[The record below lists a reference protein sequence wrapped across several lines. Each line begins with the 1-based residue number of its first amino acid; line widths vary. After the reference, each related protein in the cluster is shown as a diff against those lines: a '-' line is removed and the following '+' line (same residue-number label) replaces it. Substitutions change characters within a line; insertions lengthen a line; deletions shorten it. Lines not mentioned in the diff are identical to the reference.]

1 LAACYVGGQIAIDD
15 GPEIAWKLQHFSGQ
29 TDRYRVDSMSI
40 LVGLHHSTRYDYDRP
55 ISLGP
60 QTVRLRPGP
69 QCRTRIPSYSLTVKP
84 AQHFVNWQ
92 HDPHGN
98 WLARFVFPEKTRE
111 FSINVDLIADME
123 VINPFDFFVEP
134 YAEAWPF
141 AFPADLHEDL
151 SAYLALEPAGP
162 LLKDLVQSI
171 SREKGNTV
179 DFLVDLN
186 QRLQRMVRYL
196 IRMEPGVQPPEETLR
211 SAAGSCRDT
220 AWLLVQLLRHIGLPA
235 RFVSGYLI
243 QLRPDIKPLEGPGGA
258 AEDFTDLHAWTEVYL
273 PGAGWIG
280 LDPTSGLLC
289 GEGHLPVAATPHFRS
304 AAPISGLVE
313 PSEVRFAFDMSVKRI
328 AEQPR
333 VTAPFSEAAWNA
345 LDALGEKVDADL
357 IAQDVR
363 LTMGGEPTFVS
374 IDDRQSAEWNTAAVG
389 PTKRVR
395 ADELIR
401 RLRRRFAPNGLMHY
415 GQGKWYPGEPL
426 PRWAFS
432 LYWRRD
438 GVPIWRDENLI
449 AREAAV
455 HEPTAAD
462 SRRFAEGIAARVGI
476 AADYV
481 QPAYEDPADRMFK
494 QGLIPESIDPSDPKV
509 DDPREHARILNLFD
523 THRGEPAGF
532 VLPLQRWTA
541 QAKPGW
547 LSELWHTRR
556 GRLFLIPGDSA
567 LGFRLPLQSLPELSP
582 ADYPHLVP
590 ADPFAER
597 KPLPDPRPSHPT
609 GAHASRASI
618 AEAAA
623 PPLAPETLSTQRPAD
638 VAAAVDIAAIPV
650 RTALTVEVRDGRVCV
665 FMPPIE
671 GLADYLELL
680 AAVEA
685 TAAELGLPVHV
696 EGYEPPPDPRLN
708 VIKVTP
714 DPGVIEV
721 NIHPAQSWPEAV
733 AITRGLYEEARL
745 SRLGTDKFMID
756 GRHSGT
762 GGGNHVVLGGR
773 TPADSPFLRR
783 PDLLKSLVLYWQRHP
798 SLSYFFSGLFIGPTS
813 QAPRIDEARQD
824 MLYELEIALGKVP
837 APGAAVPMPPWLV
850 DRLFRNILVDVTGNT
865 HRTELCIDKLFSPD
879 GPTGRLGLVEFRS
892 FEMPPDARMSLA
904 QQLLLRALIA
914 SFWRK
919 PLDGKPLRWGT
930 ALHDRYM
937 LEHFVW
943 NDFLEVLEDLSAA
956 GYAFDPA
963 WFDAQRQFRF
973 PLCGAVQHGG
983 VRLELR
989 QAIEPWYVLGEEGVA
1004 GSTVRLVDSSVER
1017 LQVKVEGLSE
1027 TRHAVTCNGARVPLI
1042 STGRS
1047 GEFVAGVRFKAWHLP
1062 SGLHPT
1068 IGVHAPLTFDIVDTW
1083 NRRSLGGCVYHVAHP
1098 GGRNY
1103 ETFPINS
1110 YEAEARRRERFQDH
1124 GHTGGRI
1131 DVPPLDVSLEYPT
1144 TLDLRR
1150 MN

>member
-1 LAACYVGGQIAIDD
+1 
-15 GPEIAWKLQHFSGQ
+15 
-29 TDRYRVDSMSI
+29 MSI
-40 LVGLHHSTRYDYDRP
+40 LVGLHHATLYDYDRP

-60 QTVRLRPGP
+60 HIVRLRPGP
-69 QCRTRIPSYSLTVKP
+69 HCRTRIPSYSLVVKP

-92 HDPHGN
+92 QDPHGN
-98 WLARFVFPEKTRE
+98 WLARFVFPGKTKH
-111 FSINVDLIADME
+111 FSVTVDLIADME

-134 YAEAWPF
+134 YAESWPF
-141 AFPADLHEDL
+141 AFPPELQEDL
-151 SAYLALEPAGP
+151 SAFVEPEPAGP
-162 LLKDLVQSI
+162 RLKDLIGSI
-171 SREKGNTV
+171 SREQRNTV
-179 DFLVDLN
+179 DFLVELN
-186 QRLQRMVRYL
+186 QRLQGMIRYL
-196 IRMEPGVQPPEETLR
+196 IRMEPGVQTPEETLT

-220 AWLLVQLLRHIGLPA
+220 AWLLVQLMRHIGLPA

-243 QLRPDIKPLEGPGGA
+243 QLKPDIKPLEGAAGA
-258 AEDFTDLHAWTEVYL
+258 THDFTDLHAWTEVYL

-313 PSEVRFAFDMSVKRI
+313 PSGVRFSFDMSVKRI

-333 VTAPFSEAAWNA
+333 VTAPFSAEAWSA

-357 IAQDVR
+357 VAHDVR

-374 IDDRQSAEWNTAAVG
+374 VDDYQSAEWNTAAVG
-389 PTKRVR
+389 PMKRVR

-401 RLRRRFAPNGLMHY
+401 RLRRRFAPGGLLHY

-438 GVPIWRDENLI
+438 GVPVWGDENLI
-449 AREAAV
+449 AREAV
-455 HEPTAAD
+455 DHKPTVDD
-462 SRRFAEGIAARVGI
+462 SRRVAERIAAHLGLTV
-476 AADYV
+476 DYV
-481 QPAYEDPADRMFK
+481 QPAYEDPADRMLK
-494 QGLIPESIDPSDPKV
+494 QGLIAENIDASDPKS
-509 DDPREHARILNLFD
+509 DDPRVIGVFD
-523 THRGEPAGF
+523 DRCGEPAGF
-532 VLPLQRWTA
+532 VLPLKRWTA
-541 QAKPGW
+541 QAKPEW
-547 LSELWHTRR
+547 LSEIWQTPR
-556 GRLFLIPGDSA
+556 GRLFLVPGDSS
-567 LGFRLPLQSLPELSP
+567 LGFRLPLQSLPHIDP

-597 KPLPDPRPSHPT
+597 APLPDSHALHPIKT
-609 GAHASRASI
+609 PASQAS
-618 AEAAA
+618 AADGTA
-623 PPLAPETLSTQRPAD
+623 PPLAPETSATRHAPDAGTARRDL
-638 VAAAVDIAAIPV
+638 PV

-665 FMPPIE
+665 FLPPVDA
-671 GLADYLELL
+671 LVDYLELL
-680 AAVEA
+680 AVVET
-685 TAAELGLPVHV
+685 TAAELALPVHI

-708 VIKVTP
+708 AIKVTP

-721 NIHPAQSWPEAV
+721 NIHPAQSWREAV
-733 AITRGLYEEARL
+733 AITSALYEEAHL

-773 TPADSPFLRR
+773 DVADSPFLRR
-783 PDLLKSLVLYWQRHP
+783 PDLLKSLVLYWQRRP

-824 MLYELEIALGKVP
+824 MLYELEIALAKVP
-837 APGAAVPMPPWLV
+837 PPDAAAAPPPWLV
-850 DRLFRNILVDVTGNT
+850 DRLFRNLLVDVTGNT

-914 SFWRK
+914 WFWRT
-919 PLDGKPLRWGT
+919 PLDGKPVRWGT

-937 LEHFVW
+937 LDHFVW
-943 NDFLEVLEDLSAA
+943 HDLLEVLDDLQRA
-956 GYAFDPA
+956 GYVFDPA
-963 WFDAQRQFRF
+963 WFEAQRQFRF
-973 PLCGAVQHGG
+973 PICGAVQHGG

-1004 GSTVRLVDSSVER
+1004 GATVRLVDSSVER
-1017 LQVKVEGLSE
+1017 LQVRVEGFNES
-1027 TRHAVTCNGARVPLI
+1027 RHVVTCNGARVPLTA
-1042 STGRS
+1042 TGRT
-1047 GEFVAGVRFKAWHLP
+1047 GEFVAGVRFKAWNLA

-1083 NRRSLGGCVYHVAHP
+1083 SRRSLGGCVYHVAHP

-1103 ETFPINS
+1103 ETYPVNS
-1110 YEAEARRRERFQDH
+1110 YEAEARRRARFQEH
-1124 GHTGGRI
+1124 GHSGGVI
-1131 DVPPLDVSLEYPT
+1131 DVPPREVSPEYPT

-1150 MN
+1150 AN